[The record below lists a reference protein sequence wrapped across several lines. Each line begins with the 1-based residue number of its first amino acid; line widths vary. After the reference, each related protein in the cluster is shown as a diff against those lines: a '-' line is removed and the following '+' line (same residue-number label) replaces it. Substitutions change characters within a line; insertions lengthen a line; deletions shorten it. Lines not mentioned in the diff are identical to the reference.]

1 MAKENLLF
9 ADISDK
15 LNVNYIHEEED
26 YIDFNVQKLIPHKF
40 SQFGPALAVGDV
52 NGDGIEDV
60 FVGGSNN
67 HKGKFL
73 IQGKDGKFS
82 TQDLLSGKDGT
93 EKITEDMGTL
103 LFDADG
109 DLDLYIVSGSSEFQ
123 VGSPSLQD
131 QFYLNDGKGHFQ
143 FAVDALPKFLISG
156 SCVKAA
162 DYDHD
167 GDLDLFVGGRV
178 VPSAYPKPV
187 SSFILR
193 NDSPHI
199 PQRGEL

>member
-1 MAKENLLF
+1 MTWGNGQTQTIDNIKANQVITLEEKNATLPLPEVQLAKQNLLF

-52 NGDGIEDV
+52 NGDGIEDI

-82 TQDLLSGKDGT
+82 KQDLLSGKDGK

-109 DLDLYIVSGSSEFQ
+109 QLIASHRR
-123 VGSPSLQD
+123 SL
-131 QFYLNDGKGHFQ
+131 
-143 FAVDALPKFLISG
+143 PR
-156 SCVKAA
+156 
-162 DYDHD
+162 
-167 GDLDLFVGGRV
+167 GRGT
-178 VPSAYPKPV
+178 S
-187 SSFILR
+187 
-193 NDSPHI
+193 
-199 PQRGEL
+199 GELRHVRLLA